1 MQKENKIWKQ
11 KKWGNIG
18 AIIFKINTK
27 NNKIKFKNEIFLKNK
42 ISTNKK
48 MSDVKL
54 LFNIFLSHQS
64 KK

>member
-18 AIIFKINTK
+18 AIVFKINTK

-48 MSDVKL
+48 SQM
-54 LFNIFLSHQS
+54 
-64 KK
+64 